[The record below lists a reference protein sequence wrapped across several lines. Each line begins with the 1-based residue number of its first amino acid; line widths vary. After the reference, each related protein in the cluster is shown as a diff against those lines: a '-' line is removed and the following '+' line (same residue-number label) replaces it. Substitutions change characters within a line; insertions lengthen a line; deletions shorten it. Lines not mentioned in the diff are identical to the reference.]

1 VIRPC
6 NAIGGPDT
14 AVIIRT
20 LHSIGA
26 APRGKA
32 PSKLREA
39 LSGNAYSFP
48 SRRLGG
54 MNLLIGVYPTFSE
67 NNSAELQSSFMGL

>member
-1 VIRPC
+1 VIGPC
-6 NAIGGPDT
+6 TAIGDT
-14 AVIIRT
+14 VTGAKMRT

-39 LSGNAYSFP
+39 LSGNACSFP